1 MNRLRLVQNN
11 LARKLRF
18 LLVYPL
24 FVWLMVVAYTTERR
38 LHLGIALVFLGEFV
52 RFCAAGYVGHVKVNW
67 TQKWR
72 GDPKIGSLVTAG
84 PYAFVRHPLYL
95 GTFLIGA
102 GFCLIAGNLWASL
115 AALGFFL
122 IVYRHKMAREELLLR
137 DEVGTPYV
145 VYQAAVP
152 RWLPTFR
159 RYPNRQG
166 RWSWQGI
173 VASKE
178 WKALIW
184 VVVAVVALYFRE
196 EILQEHE
203 FFPPAEWVKH
213 VLVLIMALALMLTD
227 GVLELMSRRKRALAH
242 STPQG

>member
-1 MNRLRLVQNN
+1 MQKN

-24 FVWLMVVAYTTERR
+24 LVWMLVVAYTTERH
-38 LHLGIALVFLGEFV
+38 LHLGIALILLGELL
-52 RFCAAGYVGHVKVNW
+52 RLWADGYVGHVKVNW

-72 GDPKIGSLVTAG
+72 GDQKIGSLVTAG

-102 GFCLIAGNLWASL
+102 GFCLIAGNVGVSL

-122 IVYRHKMAREELLLR
+122 LVYRRKMAQEETLLR
-137 DEVGTPYV
+137 DEVGTPAV
-145 VYQAAVP
+145 VYQAAMP

-166 RWSWQGI
+166 QWNWQGI
-173 VASKE
+173 VSSKE
-178 WKALIW
+178 WKTLIW
-184 VVVAVVALYFRE
+184 VAVVIITLYLRE
-196 EILQEHE
+196 EIAQEHE
-203 FFPPAEWVKH
+203 FFPPGERVKH
-213 VLVLIMALALMLTD
+213 VLLLIAALTLMLTD
-227 GVLELMSRRKRALAH
+227 GILELISRRKRAHAP
-242 STPQG
+242 STS

>member
-1 MNRLRLVQNN
+1 MRKDLT
-11 LARKLRF
+11 RKLRF

-24 FVWLMVVAYTTERR
+24 FVWLLVVAYTTERR
-38 LHLGIALVFLGEFV
+38 LHLGIALIFLGELL
-52 RFCAAGYVGHVKVNW
+52 RLWADGYVGHVKVNW

-72 GDPKIGSLVTAG
+72 SDPKIGSLVTAG

-95 GTFLIGA
+95 GTLLIGA
-102 GFCLIAGNLWASL
+102 GFCLIAGNLWVSM

-166 RWSWQGI
+166 QWNWQGI
-173 VASKE
+173 VSSKE
-178 WKALIW
+178 WKTLIW
-184 VVVAVVALYFRE
+184 VVVVIIILYLRE
-196 EILQEHE
+196 EIVQEHE
-203 FFPPAEWVKH
+203 FFPPNERVKQTL
-213 VLVLIMALALMLTD
+213 VLVTALVLMLAD
-227 GVLELMSRRKRALAH
+227 GTLELVSRWKCALTP
-242 STPQG
+242 STR

>member
-1 MNRLRLVQNN
+1 MQKG

-24 FVWLMVVAYTTERR
+24 FGWLLLVANTTQRR
-38 LHLGIALVFLGEFV
+38 LHLGIGLVFLGEFL
-52 RFCAAGYVGHVKVNW
+52 RLWADGYVGRVKVNW

-72 GDPKIGSLVTAG
+72 GDQKIGSLVTAG

-102 GFCLIAGNLWASL
+102 GFCLIAGSLWVSL

-166 RWSWQGI
+166 RWSWQGVI
-173 VASKE
+173 SSKE
-178 WKALIW
+178 WKTLIW
-184 VVVAVVALYFRE
+184 IVVVIVAFYLRE
-196 EILQEHE
+196 EMVQEHE
-203 FFPPAEWVKH
+203 FFPPAERMKH

-227 GVLELMSRRKRALAH
+227 GVLELMSRRKRALVH